1 MKISI
6 SRFLNRRLTH
16 PSALRI
22 DKLPPKAGP
31 IELMKQFLARLQS
44 GYGTKKKS
52 ELPMEMKRRRFS
64 IVYFILAFSTMLIVQ
79 HYFFSSHVE
88 IIRYSQFKSL
98 VKKGL
103 ITDLAIGETTI
114 EGNMKGEGV
123 REIFTPERLNDIPQE
138 VREGKTPYRFATVRV
153 EDPGLTA
160 ELEAARVQFNGE
172 VTSTWLPTLLSWVVP
187 VALFFLLWSY
197 IGKKMGSASSGL
209 MQIGKSKAKVYI
221 EKATGVTFADVAG
234 VDEAEEEVAEVV
246 GFLKDPDKYQRL
258 GGRIPKGVLIVGPPG
273 TGKTLL
279 ARAVA
284 GEAGVPFFSL
294 SGSDFVEMF
303 VGVGA
308 ARVRDLF
315 LQAVKHAPSIIF
327 IDELDAIGKA
337 RGVNMLTSNDEREQ
351 TLNQLLAEMDGFDPN
366 QGVII
371 MAATNRPEILDA
383 ALLRPGR
390 FDRQIL
396 VDRPDI
402 KGRAKILQLHA
413 KKVKLSPDLDLA
425 VVAAKTPGFVGADLA
440 NIVNEA
446 ALLAARQNKDSI
458 EMAEFDEAIERVI
471 AGLQK
476 KSHVINPKEKK
487 IVAYHESGHALV
499 AELVPGADPVSKIS
513 IIPRGVAALG
523 YTTQL
528 PTEER
533 FLMTRSELLAR
544 ICVLLGG
551 RAAEEI
557 VFSDISTGAQND
569 LQRATEIARTMITQ
583 FGMSEKLGLAS
594 LEGPRRATFLMVPTQ
609 SPKEYS
615 EETARLID
623 AEVKQILS
631 GAHSKARDIL
641 LAHRAALEE
650 LAKLLLEKE
659 VVDRPALQAI
669 LKVRSI
675 ASVKEKRKSA
685 NILETESCESAI
697 EGEKPKA

>member
-6 SRFLNRRLTH
+6 SRFVHRRFFRL
-16 PSALRI
+16 SALRI

-685 NILETESCESAI
+685 NILETGSCESAI